1 MKLDSRISKKPLDC
15 FDTEEAESYV
25 GMECYFSDHLFPF
38 ADMSDKDNKYQ
49 LYKGILLKV
58 WTDGSDPYETDLQRF
73 YTFCLP
79 CEWVTGTEEKKEK
92 KYRPFADTKE
102 FFSKTNFEAGDLLY
116 IRSKTYNIEY
126 HPLLIG
132 WTDEEL
138 MLGNLQGL
146 SFNEL
151 FQRFELW
158 DGEDKFIPFGVAE

>member
-1 MKLDSRISKKPLDC
+1 MKLDSRIENGKKPLDC

-25 GMECYFSDHLFPF
+25 GKECYFSDDLFPF
-38 ADMSDKDNKYQ
+38 ADMSDKTNDK
-49 LYKGILLKV
+49 LIYKGILLKV
-58 WTDGSDPYETDLQRF
+58 WPDGSDPYETALSRF
-73 YTFCLP
+73 FTFCLP
-79 CEWVTGTEEKKEK
+79 CDWVTGTKEK

-102 FFSKTNFEAGDLLY
+102 FFIKTGFEAGDLIY

-126 HPLLIG
+126 HPMLIG

-146 SFNEL
+146 SFDEL

-158 DGEDKFIPFGVAE
+158 DGEDKFIPFGVEE